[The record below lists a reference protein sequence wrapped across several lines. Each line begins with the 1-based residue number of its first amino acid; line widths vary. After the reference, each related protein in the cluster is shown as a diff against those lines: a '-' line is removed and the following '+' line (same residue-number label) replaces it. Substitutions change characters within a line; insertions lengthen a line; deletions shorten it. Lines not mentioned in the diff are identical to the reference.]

1 MIGIPPIAMLMPVR
15 KSKPLT
21 DKREAP
27 AVAPEYMLDD
37 QIGFR
42 LRIAMQRHTSIFMS
56 QMIEDL
62 TQTQFAALA
71 KLLEVGACSQNHLG
85 RLIYLDASTIKG
97 VVDRLR
103 LRGLVATC
111 NDPNDRRRKNLG
123 GELACRE
130 CRVAVPGFAGRG
142 LSRQA
147 GLLYSARLEASPRR
161 GVFPCSPRGPF
172 LPCAQIRRPRCPPR
186 PPTRP

>member
-1 MIGIPPIAMLMPVR
+1 MIKIPPIAMHMPVR
-15 KSKPLT
+15 KSKLLT

-27 AVAPEYMLDD
+27 AVAPEYMLDE

-42 LRIAMQRHTSIFMS
+42 LRVAMQRHTSIFMS

-111 NDPNDRRRKNLG
+111 NDPNDRRRRAVTLTERGRRVTEMATEVASAITATTFASSSLTPEEQRQIIRLLRKLG
-123 GELACRE
+123 
-130 CRVAVPGFAGRG
+130 
-142 LSRQA
+142 
-147 GLLYSARLEASPRR
+147 
-161 GVFPCSPRGPF
+161 
-172 LPCAQIRRPRCPPR
+172 
-186 PPTRP
+186 